1 MLSTSSGPTSN
12 MAKMFSTSS
21 GPTSNMA
28 IMSINFD
35 FREKEIQ
42 KKFS

>member
-1 MLSTSSGPTSN
+1 
-12 MAKMFSTSS
+12 MFSTSS

-35 FREKEIQ
+35 FREEEIQ
-42 KKFS
+42 KNSHRVLDYYMFWWR